1 MSLILRESVL
11 GLFGHGGKGRPGVA
25 VTYAT
30 ASGAIRPAS
39 AVVTGLGCRVRY
51 EIDVSDHRDEVWWTL
66 PSRDERMFTVRIGIG
81 WRVSDPCEVTRRRVL
96 DGFHVILG
104 YLHPVVRRLSRVRT
118 IEEQHNLEDEI
129 NELVLAGPAR
139 FAEGLEVYHMD
150 AQVSWDDQT
159 ASHAASLRAKD
170 RDLTLADKQHLA
182 DLSAA
187 RSQIDLDQLRRR
199 AIEQMMRGDNALLLH
214 HLTVHREDTMGV
226 ANLLMQ
232 QNKASAD
239 ARAQL
244 LEQFKDRL
252 LPEELDGLAELLIR
266 HTRDSIERPVTPTL
280 HQPHMPPAIVQG
292 NVPARVPVGAALPAR
307 PPQPLNA
314 APHSNGSPGA

>member
-30 ASGAIRPAS
+30 ASGEIRPAS

-81 WRVSDPCEVTRRRVL
+81 WRVSDPCEITRRRVL
-96 DGFHVILG
+96 DGFYVILG
-104 YLHPVVRRLSRVRT
+104 YLHPLVRRLSRVLT
-118 IEEQHNLEDEI
+118 IEEQHSLEDQI
-129 NELVLAGPAR
+129 NELVLPGPAR
-139 FAEGLEVYHMD
+139 FAEGLEVYHVD
-150 AQVSWDDQT
+150 AQVSSDEQT
-159 ASHAASLRAKD
+159 STHAATVRAKD

-182 DLSAA
+182 DLNAA

-199 AIEQMMRGDNALLLH
+199 AVEQMLRGDNALLLH

-226 ANLLMQ
+226 AQLLMQ
-232 QNKASAD
+232 QNQVSAE

-266 HTRDSIERPVTPTL
+266 HTKDSIEQPSMPGLR
-280 HQPHMPPAIVQG
+280 QPHVPPAIVQG
-292 NVPARVPVGAALPAR
+292 AAPAPALPPG

-314 APHSNGSPGA
+314 GPNSNGSQRPPGM